1 MKNII
6 KYQSPPIL
14 IGVHS
19 RSTERSRRILKF
31 LTTCGPD
38 DIFWEPCFNH
48 VFNGASNHLLALER
62 LPIALPFSLM
72 SVLYNA
78 LRLLFSLHTYLFVCG
93 FQGKT
98 NASFAF
104 SSLPRVLN
112 ASSFPRLQIHN
123 VHLKILNACTACIEV
138 ITENISTANVNVL
151 VKKRSDLRNS
161 FNGSSETM
169 PCWENHL
176 QSPSTRLFKC
186 PIALLYFPSLPVHY
200 KPLYKY
206 RGLFQ

>member
-1 MKNII
+1 MERPII
-6 KYQSPPIL
+6 CWLQNVSQLPSPFP
-14 IGVHS
+14 S
-19 RSTERSRRILKF
+19 
-31 LTTCGPD
+31 
-38 DIFWEPCFNH
+38 
-48 VFNGASNHLLALER
+48 
-62 LPIALPFSLM
+62 SLSCTM
-72 SVLYNA
+72 
-78 LRLLFSLHTYLFVCG
+78 LFVCSL
-93 FQGKT
+93 
-98 NASFAF
+98 ASILIFLYVVSRGRQMLVFAF
-104 SSLPRVLN
+104 SGLPRVLN

-123 VHLKILNACTACIEV
+123 VHLKIFNACTACIEV